1 MDIEAMHSLLRKF
14 DNNPLK
20 SSDIVML
27 DDINAEYIKLLLKL
41 KEAEELRKERKAE
54 MIQKLET
61 DMNALVKNVTN
72 TTA

>member
-1 MDIEAMHSLLRKF
+1 MHSLLRKF

-54 MIQKLET
+54 MIQKLES